1 MSRNRAILGASLVA
15 IAATSAWMTLGA
27 SSPMSKPSPVAQAQ
41 SQPAPQPQP
50 VPQAAPAQAPAAQT
64 TTATPAAK
72 PATSTP
78 ASTSAPM
85 PAGTAAQQAHI
96 DPKTGQLRQIEHDD
110 AAKLPT
116 PGAARR
122 AARTAAAEPQQFAT
136 ENAVGVAVPDEV
148 LPYTVATVTP
158 DGKVVLEHVQG
169 GKAAADKVKAN
180 SSKKGLSHRK
190 EEPNDR

>member
-1 MSRNRAILGASLVA
+1 MSKNRMILGASVVA

-27 SSPMSKPSPVAQAQ
+27 SSTMSNPTPAAQAQ
-41 SQPAPQPQP
+41 PAAQTAPAP
-50 VPQAAPAQAPAAQT
+50 APAAQT
-64 TTATPAAK
+64 ATATPAAK
-72 PATSTP
+72 PSAP
-78 ASTSAPM
+78 AASTSAPM
-85 PAGTAAQQAHI
+85 PVGTAAQQAHI

-110 AAKLPT
+110 VLKAT

-122 AARTAAAEPQQFAT
+122 AARTAASEPQQFAT
-136 ENAVGVAVPDEV
+136 EVAVGVAVPDEV
-148 LPYTVATVTP
+148 LPYTVATVAP
-158 DGKVVLEHVQG
+158 DGKVVIEHVQG